1 VRKVELSEAK
11 RKLSELVERAV
22 AGERTGIT
30 RSGEL
35 AAVIVPAIPKHDVSA
50 VFKHLEQ
57 LRKKVRHSK
66 GMKTKDLIEVG
77 RSWARLLTLVCS
89 VVLIPNFFVFCANS
103 LFAREPAFD
112 DFSLLIFQIFSV
124 SPRLRGGFWSLVVA
138 TPRCASVVGFDF
150 CSCLQRVV
158 RSAILS
164 PPRNPCHI
172 GHVAIL

>member
-1 VRKVELSEAK
+1 VQKVELSEAK

-30 RSGEL
+30 RNGEL

-77 RSWARLLTLVCS
+77 RS
-89 VVLIPNFFVFCANS
+89 
-103 LFAREPAFD
+103 
-112 DFSLLIFQIFSV
+112 
-124 SPRLRGGFWSLVVA
+124 
-138 TPRCASVVGFDF
+138 
-150 CSCLQRVV
+150 
-158 RSAILS
+158 
-164 PPRNPCHI
+164 
-172 GHVAIL
+172 